1 MNIHLTGVGGVAMGN
16 LAAMLKQSGH
26 TVTGSDGPL
35 YPPMSEKLRDWGISV
50 RAFDER
56 NIRAKDGGHVDLVVI
71 GNAISRGNAEV
82 EYVLNERVPY
92 MSMAATIS
100 EFYLKDKEVIVVAGT
115 HGKTTTTFLIDHML
129 SAGGTAPGLFAG
141 GVRGDG
147 MDGWRVSPDSPYFVI
162 EGDEYDTAFFDKSAK
177 FLHYRPRYLVL
188 TSIEFDHAD
197 IYENERMYRRS
208 FERLL
213 RLVPSAGLVV
223 GCAGDR
229 GVREVLAGYE
239 FSGVQWYAPPAYVK
253 KSMRSSSSRAGVRLA
268 GGLFSFRR
276 DGRRV
281 DFDCPGRVD
290 RFALLGEYN
299 TLNALAASMIAKQAG
314 VSDTAVIGALA
325 DFPGV
330 LRRQQIRLDIA
341 ATNKTGTPLTFI
353 EDFAHHPTAV
363 AATIAA
369 VREAYAGRTLHVL
382 FEPRSATSHRNVFQR
397 RYATAFRKAHNVY
410 LSDIFNKKK
419 VPVSERLDVRALV
432 EGLREKRADTD
443 SKKSTPK
450 SPRLAVRH
458 VVEFGK
464 DPDALF
470 AKFRKSFRCTPAN
483 GDVVLVL
490 SNGAFGGIYTK
501 LDEYLSTL

>member
-1 MNIHLTGVGGVAMGN
+1 MGN
-16 LAAMLKQSGH
+16 LAAMLKESGH

-35 YPPMSEKLRDWGISV
+35 YPPMSDKLREWGIPV
-50 RAFDER
+50 RRFDER
-56 NIRAKDGGHVDLVVI
+56 NIRGKNGGGANVDLVVI

-92 MSMAATIS
+92 MSMAAALS

-115 HGKTTTTFLIDHML
+115 HGKTTTTFLIDHL
-129 SAGGTAPGLFAG
+129 LAAGGVAPGLFAG

-147 MDGWRVSPDSPYFVI
+147 MDGWRVSPESPYFVI

-197 IYENERMYRRS
+197 IYENEKMYRRS

-223 GCAGDR
+223 ACAGDK
-229 GVREVLAGYE
+229 GVRETLAGYDYSE
-239 FSGVQWYAPPAYVK
+239 VQWYAPPGYVK
-253 KSMRSSSSRAGVRLA
+253 KSMRSGSGRAGLRMA

-299 TLNALAASMIAKQAG
+299 TANALAASLVARRAG
-314 VSDTAVIGALA
+314 VDDAALIGALA

-330 LRRQQIRLDIA
+330 LRRQQIRLDVA
-341 ATNKTGTPLTFI
+341 ATQKTGAPLTFI

-382 FEPRSATSHRNVFQR
+382 FEPRSATSHRNIFQR
-397 RYATAFRKAHNVY
+397 RYASAFRKAHNVY
-410 LSDIFNKKK
+410 LADVFNKKK
-419 VPVSERLDVRALV
+419 VPAAERLDVRALV
-432 EGLREKRADTD
+432 ADIREKSAGASRSSKNSA
-443 SKKSTPK
+443 KKSAK
-450 SPRLAVRH
+450 NSGRSPRPAPRS

-464 DPDALF
+464 DADALF
-470 AKFRKSFRCTPAN
+470 GKFRKSFRSTPGN
-483 GDVVLVL
+483 GDVVLAL
-490 SNGAFGGIYTK
+490 SNGAFGGIYAK
-501 LDEYLSTL
+501 LDQFLSNL